1 MGLHRYLGDA
11 TNESLPA
18 VKFQATTTALLAM
31 RTSPAISATSAGDL
45 KAGTTVGLTGTHSGS
60 YSQIVHKSTVAWVL
74 SGYLTTSGSTASLPK
89 ASGKRYVS
97 VDELNIRATSATDGT
112 VIDTVTK
119 GTVLL
124 ITGVTKNKRSQ
135 VIYNGALRWA
145 YSAYLSGTKPSSS
158 PGSGSSSGGSL
169 GSESLDRTNAYAKV
183 IVRLIR
189 EEFPQITTIYGW
201 RMSSSYS
208 SDHPSGRAIDL
219 MIPKYTKSS
228 GKKLGDAIALFLQ
241 QRHKKLH
248 IHYLIWRQR
257 NWNVE
262 RSTSLTAWR
271 TMENR
276 GSDTANHLDHVHVS
290 VYDVD

>member
-1 MGLHRYLGDA
+1 
-11 TNESLPA
+11 
-18 VKFQATTTALLAM
+18 M
-31 RTSPAISATSAGDL
+31 RL
-45 KAGTTVGLTGTHSGS
+45 V
-60 YSQIVHKSTVAWVL
+60 
-74 SGYLTTSGSTASLPK
+74 
-89 ASGKRYVS
+89 
-97 VDELNIRATSATDGT
+97 
-112 VIDTVTK
+112 
-119 GTVLL
+119 
-124 ITGVTKNKRSQ
+124 
-135 VIYNGALRWA
+135 
-145 YSAYLSGTKPSSS
+145 
-158 PGSGSSSGGSL
+158 
-169 GSESLDRTNAYAKV
+169 
-183 IVRLIR
+183 R

-276 GSDTANHLDHVHVS
+276 GSDTANHLDHVNVS